1 MSDYPE
7 IDHSAVAR
15 SMATEFA
22 NEVFMKKQ
30 YENLIGT
37 LKAQRDALQNQLNDA
52 NERLASIR
60 NDAPTPDEA
69 EKTEKDEPV

>member
-1 MSDYPE
+1 
-7 IDHSAVAR
+7 
-15 SMATEFA
+15 MATEFA